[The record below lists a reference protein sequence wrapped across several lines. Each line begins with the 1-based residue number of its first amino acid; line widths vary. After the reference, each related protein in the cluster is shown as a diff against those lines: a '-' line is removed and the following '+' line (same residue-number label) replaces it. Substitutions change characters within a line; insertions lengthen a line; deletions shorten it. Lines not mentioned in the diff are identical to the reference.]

1 MLTLKNGLILI
12 ACILAILLGILV
24 YLSLQF
30 DRKVGKL
37 EEVMESR
44 SKRQVVDVGDK
55 YVCIEGSAWG
65 LLGDHQRIRISED
78 SSNMK
83 DTSKCYTIY
92 SGELYYKVSHDT
104 FSLYVCDCKLKKPL
118 KHFKKVVVEH
128 IDLNNYDKTINMEK
142 SYRSR
147 GIHKFE
153 LLKP

>member
-1 MLTLKNGLILI
+1 MT
-12 ACILAILLGILV
+12 ILLGILV
-24 YLSLQF
+24 YLSSQF
-30 DRKVGKL
+30 DRKADKVVEAMG
-37 EEVMESR
+37 SI
-44 SKRQVVDVGDK
+44 SKRQVVNVGDK

-78 SSNMK
+78 SSEIN
-83 DTSKCYTIY
+83 DTSKCFTIY

>member
-1 MLTLKNGLILI
+1 MKTSKKGLILI
-12 ACILAILLGILV
+12 ACILTILLGILV
-24 YLSLQF
+24 YLSSQF
-30 DRKVGKL
+30 DRKADKVVEAMG
-37 EEVMESR
+37 SI
-44 SKRQVVDVGDK
+44 SKRQVVNVGDK

-78 SSNMK
+78 SSEIN

-118 KHFKKVVVEH
+118 KHFKKVVVKH
-128 IDLNNYDKTINMEK
+128 IDLNNYDKTIDMAK